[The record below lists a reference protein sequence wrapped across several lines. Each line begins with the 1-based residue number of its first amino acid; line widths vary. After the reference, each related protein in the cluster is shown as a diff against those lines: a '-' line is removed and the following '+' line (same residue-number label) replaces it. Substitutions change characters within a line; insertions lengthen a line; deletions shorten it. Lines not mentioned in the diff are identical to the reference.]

1 MSQES
6 QEPQLP
12 PQEREK
18 GPEEKEEGPGPVP
31 PDEFRPWYY
40 QYWFLHPMIVFW
52 PLWPVLI
59 IRSPWHSGL
68 IVGGLAWAW
77 LIIGGY
83 LSFVRLQAGGTI
95 ALSTVAIIAPGLF
108 FTVITQI
115 HWTINR
121 RRIRDAS
128 CTQEKG
134 SNPDAGQRPIS
145 ETRRSTRRRRRRR
158 R

>member
-6 QEPQLP
+6 QEPQP
-12 PQEREK
+12 PTPQE
-18 GPEEKEEGPGPVP
+18 EEGPGPVP
-31 PDEFRPWYY
+31 PDELRPWYY

-59 IRSPWHSGL
+59 IRSPWHNGL
-68 IVGGLAWAW
+68 IVGALAWAW

-83 LSFVRLQAGGTI
+83 LAFVRLQVGGTV
-95 ALSTVAIIAPGLF
+95 ALSTVAIAAPGLL

-121 RRIRDAS
+121 RRILNPPPAS
-128 CTQEKG
+128 ADTG
-134 SNPDAGQRPIS
+134 VPAD
-145 ETRRSTRRRRRRR
+145 RSAARSSRSMRRRRRRR
-158 R
+158 